1 MAFFKNFLMKQML
14 KRQMKGVPEAEQDR
28 IIALVEQ
35 NPDFFNS
42 IAQEVEALTKQGRDQ
57 TAAVMEVM
65 RKRQGE
71 LQKIMGGGQGGNQ
84 PRNGFRN

>member
-1 MAFFKNFLMKQML
+1 MKQML
-14 KRQMKGVPEAEQDR
+14 KRQLKGVPEAQQEQ

-35 NPDFFNS
+35 NPDFFQS
-42 IAQEVEALTKQGRDQ
+42 IAQEVDALTKQGRDQ

-71 LQKIMGGGQGGNQ
+71 LQKLMQNIK
-84 PRNGFRN
+84 R